1 LGGLFSPNSKKT
13 NMTFEQ
19 FSNSIELFG
28 NVMRLLYQEKQ
39 NGLLQN
45 VDLIA
50 VLLSNEV
57 YNNLFWQFEVQT
69 QTLINQR
76 KSILAGQLSDV
87 QNYANNLATN
97 GLTQTNIDDFEIY
110 RYYDVTTEVINI
122 YKLTYVLDYYKQM
135 LDTTNPNG
143 WVYDL
148 GQYEQMTEGNYTY
161 FVNETKQL
169 FQNLI

>member
-1 LGGLFSPNSKKT
+1 
-13 NMTFEQ
+13 MTFEQ

-57 YNNLFWQFEVQT
+57 YNKLFWQFEVQT
-69 QTLINQR
+69 QTVISQR
-76 KSILAGQLSDV
+76 KTILAGQLSNV

-148 GQYEQMTEGNYTY
+148 SQYEKMTEGNYTY

>member
-1 LGGLFSPNSKKT
+1 
-13 NMTFEQ
+13 MTFEQ

-39 NGLLQN
+39 NGLLRN

-69 QTLINQR
+69 QTVISQR
-76 KSILAGQLSDV
+76 KTILAGQLSNV

-148 GQYEQMTEGNYTY
+148 SQYEKMTEGNYTY

>member
-1 LGGLFSPNSKKT
+1 
-13 NMTFEQ
+13 MTFEQ

-69 QTLINQR
+69 QTVISQR
-76 KSILAGQLSDV
+76 KTILAGQLSNV
-87 QNYANNLATN
+87 QNYANKLATN

-148 GQYEQMTEGNYTY
+148 SQYEKMTEGNYTY

>member
-1 LGGLFSPNSKKT
+1 
-13 NMTFEQ
+13 
-19 FSNSIELFG
+19 
-28 NVMRLLYQEKQ
+28 MRLLYQEKQ

-69 QTLINQR
+69 QTVIAQR
-76 KSILAGQLSDV
+76 KTILAGQLSNV

-148 GQYEQMTEGNYTY
+148 SQYEKMTEGNYTY

-169 FQNLI
+169 FQNLIYGKSKCSH

>member
-1 LGGLFSPNSKKT
+1 
-13 NMTFEQ
+13 MTFEQ

-69 QTLINQR
+69 QTVIAQR
-76 KSILAGQLSDV
+76 KTILAGQLANV

-97 GLTQTNIDDFEIY
+97 GLTQTNIDEFEIY

-122 YKLTYVLDYYKQM
+122 YKLTYVLDYYKKM

-148 GQYEQMTEGNYTY
+148 SQYEKMTEGNYTY